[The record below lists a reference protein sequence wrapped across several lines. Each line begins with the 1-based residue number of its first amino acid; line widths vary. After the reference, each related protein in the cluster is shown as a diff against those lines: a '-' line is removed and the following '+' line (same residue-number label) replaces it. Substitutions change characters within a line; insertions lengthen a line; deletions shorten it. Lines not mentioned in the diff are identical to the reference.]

1 MLVERIV
8 EGSKIDV
15 PITYAISGNEI
26 TYSTNP
32 EVRGVFKLDPTT
44 RPKTFDL
51 DVVSKDGKVGDKW
64 MGIYAIEGDT
74 LKICTSL
81 CFLPSGKPATRPKA
95 FESKEGSGHKL
106 DVFKRVK
113 GEK

>member
-74 LKICTSL
+74 LKICTCSASSL
-81 CFLPSGKPATRPKA
+81 QGNRLRGRRLLKVRKVRAIS
-95 FESKEGSGHKL
+95 SMSSN
-106 DVFKRVK
+106 V
-113 GEK
+113 